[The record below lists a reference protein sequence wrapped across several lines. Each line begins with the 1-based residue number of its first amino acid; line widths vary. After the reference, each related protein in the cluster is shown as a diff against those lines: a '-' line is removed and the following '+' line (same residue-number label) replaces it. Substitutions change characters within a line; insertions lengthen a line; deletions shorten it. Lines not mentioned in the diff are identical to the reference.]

1 MCIRDRSNK
10 YLKVTNLKKS
20 FGGLKA
26 VDVQSL
32 NLNTNELTS
41 IIGPNGAGKTTFF
54 DLISGFQDSDE
65 GKVYLNDKNIT
76 RSQPYSIARLG
87 MIRTFQLT
95 KVFDRMTVL
104 ENMMFSASTVNND
117 SFIRSLIRL
126 PSQKTTE
133 KNIKEKSF
141 EIMKDLN
148 IDHMANSYARE
159 LSGGQKKL
167 LELGRSIINDPDI
180 LLLDEPLAGVNPK
193 LAEEILQI
201 ILNLSEKGISIL
213 MVEHNIEAVM
223 KISQRVIV
231 LAEGMV
237 IADDTPENVRSNEKV
252 IEAYLGSENE

>member
-1 MCIRDRSNK
+1 MSNK
-10 YLKVTNLKKS
+10 YLEVTNLKKS
-20 FGGLKA
+20 FGGIKA
-26 VDVQSL
+26 VGVQSL
-32 NLNTNELTS
+32 NLNRNELTS

-65 GKVYLNDKNIT
+65 GKVYLNKKNIT

-104 ENMMFSASTVNND
+104 ENMMFSASSVNND
-117 SFIRSLIRL
+117 SFMKSLIRL

-167 LELGRSIINDPDI
+167 LELGRSIVNDPSI

-237 IADDTPENVRSNEKV
+237 IADDIPENVRTDEKV

>member
-1 MCIRDRSNK
+1 MSNK
-10 YLKVTNLKKS
+10 YLEVTNLKKS

-32 NLNTNELTS
+32 NLNKNQLTS

-65 GKVYLNDKNIT
+65 GKVYLNKKNIT
-76 RSQPYSIARLG
+76 KSQPYSIARLG

-117 SFIRSLIRL
+117 SFIKSLVRL
-126 PSQKTTE
+126 PSQKTIE

-223 KISQRVIV
+223 KISQRVV
-231 LAEGMV
+231 VFAEGMV
-237 IADDTPENVRSNEKV
+237 IADDKPENVRTDEKV

>member
-1 MCIRDRSNK
+1 MSNK

-32 NLNTNELTS
+32 SLNTNELTS

-65 GKVYLNDKNIT
+65 GKVYLNEKNIT
-76 RSQPYSIARLG
+76 KSQPYSIARLG

-133 KNIKEKSF
+133 KNIKERSF

-237 IADDTPENVRSNEKV
+237 IADDTPENVRSDEKV

>member
-1 MCIRDRSNK
+1 MSNK
-10 YLKVTNLKKS
+10 YLEVTNLKKS
-20 FGGLKA
+20 FGGIKA
-26 VDVQSL
+26 VDVESL
-32 NLNTNELTS
+32 NLNRNELTS

-65 GKVYLNDKNIT
+65 GKVYLNNKNIT
-76 RSQPYSIARLG
+76 KSQPYAIARLG

-117 SFIRSLIRL
+117 SFLKSIAKL

-133 KNIKEKSF
+133 KKIRDKSF
-141 EIMKDLN
+141 EIMKELN

-159 LSGGQKKL
+159 MSGGQKKL
-167 LELGRSIINDPDI
+167 LELGRSIINNPSV

-201 ILNLSEKGISIL
+201 IVNLAGKGISIL

-223 KISQRVIV
+223 KISERVIV
-231 LAEGMV
+231 LAEGKV
-237 IADDTPENVRSNEKV
+237 IADSTPENIRSDKKV

>member
-1 MCIRDRSNK
+1 MK
-10 YLKVTNLKKS
+10 KKLPVTVLS
-20 FGGLKA
+20 GFL
-26 VDVQSL
+26 
-32 NLNTNELTS
+32 
-41 IIGPNGAGKTTFF
+41 GAGKTTFF

-65 GKVYLNDKNIT
+65 GKVYLNKKNIT

-104 ENMMFSASTVNND
+104 ENMMFSASSVNND
-117 SFIRSLIRL
+117 SFMKSLIRL

-167 LELGRSIINDPDI
+167 LELGRSIVNDPSI

-237 IADDTPENVRSNEKV
+237 IADDIPENVRTDEKV

>member
-1 MCIRDRSNK
+1 MSNK

-32 NLNTNELTS
+32 SLNTNELTS

-167 LELGRSIINDPDI
+167 LELGRSIINDPGI

-201 ILNLSEKGISIL
+201 ILNLSGKGISIL

-237 IADDTPENVRSNEKV
+237 IADDSPENVRTDEKV
-252 IEAYLGSENE
+252 IEAYLGSDNE

>member
-1 MCIRDRSNK
+1 MSNK

-32 NLNTNELTS
+32 SLNTNELTS

>member
-1 MCIRDRSNK
+1 MSNK

-65 GKVYLNDKNIT
+65 GKVYLNEKNIT

-237 IADDTPENVRSNEKV
+237 IADDTPENVRSDEKV

>member
-1 MCIRDRSNK
+1 MSNK
-10 YLKVTNLKKS
+10 YLEVTNLKKS
-20 FGGLKA
+20 FGGIKA
-26 VDVQSL
+26 VDVESL
-32 NLNTNELTS
+32 NLNRNELTS

-54 DLISGFQDSDE
+54 DLISGFQTSDE
-65 GKVYLNDKNIT
+65 GKVYLNNKNIT
-76 RSQPYSIARLG
+76 KSQPYAIARLG

-117 SFIRSLIRL
+117 SFLKSLAKL

-133 KNIKEKSF
+133 KKIRDKSF
-141 EIMKDLN
+141 EIMKELN

-159 LSGGQKKL
+159 MSGGQKKL
-167 LELGRSIINDPDI
+167 LELGRSIINNPSV

-201 ILNLSEKGISIL
+201 IVNLAEKGISIL

-223 KISQRVIV
+223 KISERVIV
-231 LAEGMV
+231 LAEGKV
-237 IADDTPENVRSNEKV
+237 IADSTPENIRTDEKV

>member
-1 MCIRDRSNK
+1 MSNK
-10 YLKVTNLKKS
+10 YLEVTNLKKS
-20 FGGLKA
+20 FGGIKA

-32 NLNTNELTS
+32 NLNRNELTS

-65 GKVYLNDKNIT
+65 GKVYLNKKNIT

-104 ENMMFSASTVNND
+104 ENMMFSASSVNND
-117 SFIRSLIRL
+117 SFMKSLIRL

-167 LELGRSIINDPDI
+167 LELGRSIVNDPSI

-231 LAEGMV
+231 LAEGML
-237 IADDTPENVRSNEKV
+237 IADDIPENVRTDEKV

>member
-1 MCIRDRSNK
+1 MSNK
-10 YLKVTNLKKS
+10 YLEVTNLKKS

-32 NLNTNELTS
+32 NLNKNELTS

-65 GKVYLNDKNIT
+65 GKVYLNKKNIT
-76 RSQPYSIARLG
+76 KSQPYSIARLG

-126 PSQKTTE
+126 PSQKTIE

-167 LELGRSIINDPDI
+167 LELGRSIVNDPDI

-223 KISQRVIV
+223 KISQRVV
-231 LAEGMV
+231 VFAEGMV
-237 IADDTPENVRSNEKV
+237 IADDKPENVRTDEKV

>member
-1 MCIRDRSNK
+1 MSNK
-10 YLKVTNLKKS
+10 YLEVTNLKKS

-32 NLNTNELTS
+32 NLNKNELTS

-65 GKVYLNDKNIT
+65 GKVYLNKKNIT
-76 RSQPYSIARLG
+76 KSQPYSIARLG

-117 SFIRSLIRL
+117 SFIKSLIRL
-126 PSQKTTE
+126 PSQKTIE

-231 LAEGMV
+231 FAEGMV
-237 IADDTPENVRSNEKV
+237 IADDKPENVRTDEKV

>member
-1 MCIRDRSNK
+1 MSNK

-133 KNIKEKSF
+133 KNIKERSF

-201 ILNLSEKGISIL
+201 ILNLSEKGISII

-223 KISQRVIV
+223 KISQRIIV

-237 IADDTPENVRSNEKV
+237 IADDTPENVRTDEKV

>member
-1 MCIRDRSNK
+1 MSNK
-10 YLKVTNLKKS
+10 YLEVTNLKKS
-20 FGGLKA
+20 FGGIKA
-26 VDVQSL
+26 VDVESL
-32 NLNTNELTS
+32 NLNRNELTS

-65 GKVYLNDKNIT
+65 GKVYLNNKNIT
-76 RSQPYSIARLG
+76 KSQPYAIARLG

-117 SFIRSLIRL
+117 SFLKSIAKL

-133 KNIKEKSF
+133 KKIRDKSF
-141 EIMKDLN
+141 EIMKELN

-159 LSGGQKKL
+159 MSGGQKKL
-167 LELGRSIINDPDI
+167 LELGRSIINNPSI

-201 ILNLSEKGISIL
+201 ILNLAGKGISIL

-223 KISQRVIV
+223 KISERVIV
-231 LAEGMV
+231 LAEGKV
-237 IADDTPENVRSNEKV
+237 IADSTPENIRTDEKV

>member
-1 MCIRDRSNK
+1 MSNK
-10 YLKVTNLKKS
+10 YLEVTNLKKS

-32 NLNTNELTS
+32 NLNRNELTS

-65 GKVYLNDKNIT
+65 GKVYLNKKNIT

-104 ENMMFSASTVNND
+104 ENMMFSASSVNND
-117 SFIRSLIRL
+117 SFMKSLIRL

-141 EIMKDLN
+141 EILKDLN

-167 LELGRSIINDPDI
+167 LELGRSIVNDPSI

-223 KISQRVIV
+223 KISQRVVV

-237 IADDTPENVRSNEKV
+237 IADDIPENVRTDEKV

>member
-1 MCIRDRSNK
+1 MSNK
-10 YLKVTNLKKS
+10 YLEVTNLKKS

-32 NLNTNELTS
+32 NLNKNELTS

-65 GKVYLNDKNIT
+65 GKVYLNKKNIT
-76 RSQPYSIARLG
+76 KSQPYSIARLG

-117 SFIRSLIRL
+117 SFIKSLVRL
-126 PSQKTTE
+126 PSQKTIE

-167 LELGRSIINDPDI
+167 LELGRSIVNDPDI

-237 IADDTPENVRSNEKV
+237 IADDIPENVRTDEKV

>member
-1 MCIRDRSNK
+1 MSNK
-10 YLKVTNLKKS
+10 YLEVTNLKKS
-20 FGGLKA
+20 FGGIKA
-26 VDVQSL
+26 VDVESV
-32 NLNTNELTS
+32 NLNRNELTS

-65 GKVYLNDKNIT
+65 GKVYLNNKNIT
-76 RSQPYSIARLG
+76 KSQPYAIARLG

-117 SFIRSLIRL
+117 SFLKSLAKL

-133 KNIKEKSF
+133 KKIRDKSF
-141 EIMKDLN
+141 EIMKELN

-159 LSGGQKKL
+159 MSGGQKKL
-167 LELGRSIINDPDI
+167 LELGRSIINNPSI

-201 ILNLSEKGISIL
+201 IVNLAGKGISIL

-223 KISQRVIV
+223 KISERVIV
-231 LAEGMV
+231 LAEGKV
-237 IADDTPENVRSNEKV
+237 IADSTPENIRTDEKV

>member
-1 MCIRDRSNK
+1 MSNK

-32 NLNTNELTS
+32 SLNTNELTS

-65 GKVYLNDKNIT
+65 GKVYLNEKNIT

-167 LELGRSIINDPDI
+167 LELGRSIINDPGI

-237 IADDTPENVRSNEKV
+237 IADDTPENVRTDEKV
-252 IEAYLGSENE
+252 IEAYLGSDNE